1 MMKPIGQILRE
12 RKRAEGVSS
21 SITKK
26 KSSQVNNVKI
36 SLEEQIRL
44 LEVEL
49 AVSEDDASDGDSS
62 DESSSDQDGD
72 EGSKDESAAADDMI
86 YEKDD
91 NGNIIRIISKIC
103 VDAIEPLSESQ
114 LPQPMCS
121 KGSKQKASFKLLKQ
135 LKPITKTLVRFADDQ
150 SNENEDAIDVVQ
162 TEEEIES
169 ERIKTEEN
177 KRKKLEQKEKKKRP
191 RTEEEKV
198 KKEGEEEKKVRIS
211 GLEKTVR
218 ELLVNYIP
226 ASIEKKAFYCRICR
240 TESVDI
246 ESFEAHK
253 TSEFHNVAVKM
264 EKKMSF
270 CVLCRKQFTSPNQL
284 TEHLAGRGHKDYLAT
299 VKEKQLLQKQMK
311 KFR

>member
-1 MMKPIGQILRE
+1 MKPIGQILRE
-12 RKRAEGVSS
+12 RKRAEGASS
-21 SITKK
+21 STTKKK
-26 KSSQVNNVKI
+26 KSSQVDNVKI

-44 LEVEL
+44 LETEL
-49 AVSEDDASDGDSS
+49 AVSGDDASGGDSS
-62 DESSSDQDGD
+62 DDSSSDQDDGGD
-72 EGSKDESAAADDMI
+72 KDESAAADDMI
-86 YEKDD
+86 YERDA

-150 SNENEDAIDVVQ
+150 TIDNEDVTDVVQ
-162 TEEEIES
+162 TEDEIES
-169 ERIKTEEN
+169 GRIKLEEN

-191 RTEEEKV
+191 RTDEEKI

-246 ESFEAHK
+246 ESFESHK
-253 TSEFHNVAVKM
+253 TSEFHIVAVKM